1 VLVLAFLATCLSA
14 GSRDPGPAAGAGVP
28 PLVRIVD
35 RGRTFPVPA
44 GLTRLGG
51 VGAYRLH
58 PGRRA
63 VPGSGYGRAATPR
76 LPAGTAEVL
85 RRGYPATDRATLAR
99 EAGLIG
105 TVGPLTAAD
114 AAAATQVALWHLVDG
129 VDLASTARPPVRAVY
144 AALLAAATAPP
155 APPPRLDVTPLIEA
169 GRYSGRYLVRTSA
182 PAARVRLGVAP
193 PTARLVGPDG
203 SDAHLVGDGAV
214 LWLWLPPGGEAT
226 FTVTVPVAVPAVRE
240 FVAPGGPVLVAATV
254 EHGSIGKQ
262 VMARWQQQNPPYL
275 PITGAPIGAVLIT
288 GVVLL
293 AAGIYCARYRNHGA
307 N

>member
-1 VLVLAFLATCLSA
+1 MLLLAFLGTCLSA
-14 GSRDPGPAAGAGVP
+14 GSREPGPAAGAGVP

-35 RGRTFPVPA
+35 RGRTLPMPA
-44 GLTRLGG
+44 GLTRLGR
-51 VGAYRLH
+51 VAAYRLH
-58 PGRRA
+58 PGRRG
-63 VPGSGYGRAATPR
+63 VPASGYGPAATPR
-76 LPAGTAEVL
+76 LPTGAAEVL
-85 RRGYPATDRATLAR
+85 RRGYPATGRATLAR
-99 EAGLIG
+99 EAGLTG
-105 TVGPLTAAD
+105 TVEPLTAAD

-129 VDLASTARPPVRAVY
+129 LDLASTARPPVRAVY

-182 PAARVRLGVAP
+182 PAARVRLAVAP

-203 SDAHLVGDGAV
+203 TDAQVVGDGAV

-226 FTVTVPVAVPAVRE
+226 FTVTVPVAVPAVRA
-240 FVAPGGPVLVAATV
+240 FAARAGPVLVAATV

-262 VMARWQQQNPPYL
+262 VTARWQQQNPPYL
-275 PITGAPIGAVLIT
+275 PITGTPIVALLSA

-293 AAGIYCARYRNHGA
+293 ATGIYCARYRNHGA